1 MPSFLS
7 TGLIRLNVHEAILI
21 DAIKGRD
28 YFVTVSIGKQSCC
41 SHDATATTSAD
52 ADLQLNSGAAFVLQK
67 DGATMARIAVFKQG
81 RLDGAFNNHLVGWA
95 EIDLAN
101 FFHTAGVSNTLKP
114 NSELNESL
122 IIEEILDLVDP
133 ENSKKV
139 IGHIRVS
146 GKASSLEEIEFQV
159 WDQLL
164 LLADFDGN
172 NVLSED
178 EFKAL
183 LTAFGSEVEDGEIH
197 DLYTKA
203 DTDNDGQ
210 VNLHELANLL
220 ACFSDVD
227 DVNNTHF
234 SQLVKRCPIDGAELS
249 PDPDKQASNLLY
261 VWLALSAARLNH
273 ESDLKAGYLTESQAS
288 QSWML
293 RLSEWSSHPLAVTS
307 AAKKKNKKKSWRAG
321 GLRTG
326 ARASHIL
333 VYNRADRRV
342 VEEALSPVLNMAMRN
357 MYQSMVGRAL
367 MQHVGLSKRLLALS
381 VKEGNFRDSPES
393 AKEIEPFVESFRGQ
407 IDVEDAEL
415 PLKDYKTFNEF
426 FYRKLKP
433 GTRPV
438 ASPEDP
444 DVIVSAA
451 DCRLQVFASVD
462 EATRFW
468 VKGRNFSIA
477 GLLADSDP
485 SHPVASSYSGGTM
498 AIFRLAPQDYHRYH
512 CPVDGKIISITDVP
526 GDLLTVNPI
535 AVNSITCDVFTQNK
549 RSIMMIESPSLGKV
563 AFISIGATLVG
574 SIHWTVEVGSQV
586 KKGDEL
592 GYFAFGGSTCIVIFE
607 NNLVQWDADLTA
619 NAQRSLE
626 TLVRVGERVGVR
638 VGSKNEEKKEE
649 RMNIIK
655 KTVSMAT
662 EAGAQPLEERR
673 DLKRLLSGEI
683 EALSSPID
691 EEEDDEERKEKD
703 DDDNEQTAESA
714 LYNKV
719 EQIKL

>member
-1 MPSFLS
+1 M
-7 TGLIRLNVHEAILI
+7 IRLKVHEAVLT
-21 DAIKGRD
+21 DASKGRD
-28 YFVTVSIGKQSCC
+28 YFVTVSVGKQTAC
-41 SHDATATTSAD
+41 SHSATATTSAD

-81 RLDGAFNNHLVGWA
+81 RLDGAFNNYLVAWA
-95 EIDLAN
+95 EVDLAN
-101 FFHTAGVSNTLKP
+101 FFHTTGVLSALKP
-114 NSELNESL
+114 NSQLNESL
-122 IIEEILDLVDP
+122 VIEETLDLVDP
-133 ENSKKV
+133 ESSKKV
-139 IGHIRVS
+139 VGHIRVS
-146 GKASSLEEIEFQV
+146 GKASSLEELERQV
-159 WDQLL
+159 WGQLL

-183 LTAFGSEVEDGEIH
+183 LRAFGSEVEEADIH
-197 DLYTKA
+197 ELYTKA
-203 DTDNDGQ
+203 DTDGDGQ
-210 VNLHELANLL
+210 VDVNELANLL
-220 ACFSDVD
+220 ACFSDVGD
-227 DVNNTHF
+227 ANGTYF
-234 SQLVKRCPIDGAELS
+234 SELVRRCPIDGAELS
-249 PDPDKQASNLLY
+249 REPEKQASNLLY
-261 VWLALSAARLNH
+261 VWLALSAARANH

-293 RLSEWSSHPLAVTS
+293 RLTEWASHPLAVTS
-307 AAKKKNKKKSWRAG
+307 AAKRKSKKKSWTAG

-326 ARASHIL
+326 ASAHHIL
-333 VYNRADRRV
+333 VYDRAGRRV
-342 VEEALSPVLNMAMRN
+342 VEEAISPVLNMALRN
-357 MYQSMVGRAL
+357 MYQSKVGRAL
-367 MQHVGLSKRLLALS
+367 MQHSGVSKRLLALS
-381 VKEGNFRDSPES
+381 VKEGNFRDSADS

-415 PLKDYKTFNEF
+415 PLKDYKTFNQF

-433 GTRPV
+433 GSRPV

-444 DVIVSAA
+444 DIVVSAA

-535 AVNSITCDVFTQNK
+535 AVNSLMCDVFTVNK
-549 RSIMMIESPSLGKV
+549 RSIMMIQSPSLGKV

-574 SIHWTVEVGSQV
+574 AITWTVEVGTQV

-592 GYFAFGGSTCIVIFE
+592 GFFAFGGSTCIVLFE

-626 TLVRVGERVGVR
+626 TLVKVGERVGVR
-638 VGSKNEEKKEE
+638 IGSAKEEKKEE
-649 RMNIIK
+649 RENVIQR
-655 KTVSMAT
+655 TVTMVT
-662 EAGAQPLEERR
+662 EAGAKPLEERR
-673 DLKRLLSGEI
+673 DLKRLLSGEVD
-683 EALSSPID
+683 ALSSPLD
-691 EEEDDEERKEKD
+691 EEEEEEREEDDEEED
-703 DDDNEQTAESA
+703 EEQATESA

-719 EQIKL
+719 QQIKL

>member
-1 MPSFLS
+1 LS
-7 TGLIRLNVHEAILI
+7 GLIRLNVHEAVIS
-21 DAIKGRD
+21 DASKGRE
-28 YFVTVSIGKQSCC
+28 YFVTVSVGKQTCC
-41 SHDATATTSAD
+41 SHGATATTSAD

-81 RLDGAFNNHLVGWA
+81 RLDGAFKNYLVAWA

-101 FFHTAGVSNTLKP
+101 FFQTGAILNTLKP
-114 NSELNESL
+114 NSQMNQSL
-122 IIEEILDLVDP
+122 VIEETLDLVDP
-133 ENSKKV
+133 ENSKNV
-139 IGHIRVS
+139 VGHIRVS
-146 GKASSLEEIEFQV
+146 GKASSLEDLERQV
-159 WDQLL
+159 WQQLL

-178 EFKAL
+178 EFNAL
-183 LTAFGSEVEDGEIH
+183 LIAFGSELTESEIH
-197 DLYTKA
+197 DLYIKA
-203 DTDNDGQ
+203 DTDGDGH
-210 VNLHELANLL
+210 VNVNELANLL

-227 DVNNTHF
+227 DVDSTHF
-234 SQLVKRCPIDGAELS
+234 SKIVKRCPIDGAELS
-249 PDPDKQASNLLY
+249 TDPDKQASNLLY

-293 RLSEWSSHPLAVTS
+293 RLSEWASHPLAVTS
-307 AAKKKNKKKSWRAG
+307 AAKKKSKKKSWTAG

-333 VYNRADRRV
+333 IYNRADRRV
-342 VEEALSPVLNMAMRN
+342 VEEAISPVLNMALRN
-357 MYQSMVGRAL
+357 MYQSVVGRAL

-381 VKEGNFRDSPES
+381 IKEGNFRDSLDS

-407 IDVEDAEL
+407 INVEDAEL
-415 PLKDYKTFNEF
+415 PLKEYKTFNQF

-433 GTRPV
+433 GSRPV
-438 ASPEDP
+438 ASPDDP

-451 DCRLQVFASVD
+451 DCRLQVFSSID

-485 SHPVASSYSGGTM
+485 SHPIASSYSGGTM

-512 CPVDGKIISITDVP
+512 CPVDGKIISITDLP

-535 AVNSITCDVFTQNK
+535 AVNSIMCDVFTQNK
-549 RSIMMIESPSLGKV
+549 RSIMMIDSPSLGKV
-563 AFISIGATLVG
+563 AFIAIGATLVG
-574 SIHWTVEVGSQV
+574 TITWTIKVGARV

-592 GYFAFGGSTCIVIFE
+592 GFFAFGGSTCIVLFE
-607 NNLVQWDADLTA
+607 NSLVQWDGDLTA

-626 TLVRVGERVGVR
+626 TLVKVGERVGVR
-638 VGSKNEEKKEE
+638 IGSGKEEKTEE
-649 RMNIIK
+649 RKNIIK
-655 KTVSMAT
+655 KTVTMAK

-683 EALSSPID
+683 DALSSPIYDDDDDD
-691 EEEDDEERKEKD
+691 EEEEED
-703 DDDNEQTAESA
+703 GQANESA
-714 LYNKV
+714 IYNKV
-719 EQIKL
+719 QQIKL